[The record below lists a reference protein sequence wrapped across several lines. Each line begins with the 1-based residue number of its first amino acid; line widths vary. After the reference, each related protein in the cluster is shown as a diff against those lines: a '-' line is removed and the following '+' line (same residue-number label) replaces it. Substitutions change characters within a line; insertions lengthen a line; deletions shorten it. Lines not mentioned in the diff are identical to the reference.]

1 MTEQERRLQE
11 EEEKYNIYISMIGYK
26 GDDSDLD
33 LEMDMESEGH
43 VYSFLD

>member
-1 MTEQERRLQE
+1 MTEQERWLK
-11 EEEKYNIYISMIGYK
+11 EEEKYNVYVSMIGYE

-43 VYSFLD
+43 AYPFLD